1 MRTPDVILRLWTR
14 LQEPRVVTALQGAIY
29 VLLTVTGLLSFFI
42 PPRIVENNIG
52 IVLSNTWAAAILL
65 GGLLGVASIAF
76 AAWWLERVALIAVM
90 TAEAMLLVTVISS
103 PYAPGTR
110 LLLIALTLWAMLSTI
125 QRAVRIRSYPY
136 DPER

>member
-1 MRTPDVILRLWTR
+1 MRTPDALLRFWNR
-14 LQEPRVVTALQGAIY
+14 LQEPRVITAIQGGIY
-29 VLLTVTGLLSFFI
+29 ILLTVTGLLSFFI

-65 GGLLGVASIAF
+65 GGVLGTASIVG
-76 AAWWLERVALIAVM
+76 AAWWLERVALIAIM
-90 TAEAMLLVTVISS
+90 PAEAMLLVTAISS

-110 LLLIALTLWAMLSTI
+110 LLLIALALWAMLSTI